1 MGKTFIVLL
10 VIIAA
15 AVSLTVLP
23 AHASQGMED
32 AMAGIRSPEDI
43 ARFFS
48 REFTYSMTLPDRA
61 HSPEET
67 IEAMSGDCEDFAI
80 LASAMLTRMGI
91 ENQVLIVRFSGL
103 KIAHA
108 ICIWKDRSGYYNFI
122 SNQELQRTGQRT
134 VEGAVR
140 KFYPD
145 CQGLASI
152 DPRTY
157 ARDSGSSEISN
168 VKSYRGA
175 DLMTSLD
182 PRFSS
187 NI

>member
-1 MGKTFIVLL
+1 MKKIFFVLL
-10 VIIAA
+10 VFIAA
-15 AVSLTVLP
+15 VAPL
-23 AHASQGMED
+23 ACASQGMEE
-32 AMAGIRSPEDI
+32 AMQGIRSPEDV

-48 REFTYSMTLPDRA
+48 QEFTYAMTLPDRA
-61 HSPEET
+61 HTPEET
-67 IEAMSGDCEDFAI
+67 IESMSGDCEDFAI

-91 ENQVLIVRFSGL
+91 ENQVLIIRFSGM

-108 ICIWKDRSGYYNFI
+108 ICIWKDRNGYYNFI
-122 SNQELQRTGQRT
+122 SNRELQRTGQRT
-134 VEGAVR
+134 AEGAVM

-157 ARDSGSSEISN
+157 TSDNGSTEISN
-168 VKSYRGA
+168 AKSYRGS
-175 DLMTSLD
+175 DLMTNLD
-182 PRFSS
+182 PRSTS

>member
-1 MGKTFIVLL
+1 MRKIFPVLL
-10 VIIAA
+10 VVIAVVA
-15 AVSLTVLP
+15 SS
-23 AHASQGMED
+23 AHASQGMER
-32 AMAGIRSPEDI
+32 AMSGIQSPEDI

-48 REFTYSMTLPDRA
+48 QEFTYTMTLPDRA

-67 IEAMSGDCEDFAI
+67 IAAMSGDCEDFAI

-91 ENQVLIVRFSGL
+91 ENQVFVIKFSDL

-108 ICIWKDRSGYYNFI
+108 VCIWKDRNGYYSFI
-122 SNQELQRTGQRT
+122 SNQELHRTGQST
-134 VEGAVR
+134 VESAIR

-145 CQGLASI
+145 CQALVSI

-157 ARDSGSSEISN
+157 AGNSGSNEISSA
-168 VKSYRGA
+168 KSYRGA
-175 DLMTSLD
+175 DLMTNLD